1 MDYLNDEISHVATW
15 IKANKLFIKE
25 KKTKIMIFRT
35 KQKFLATRLL
45 KIGKTIIED
54 FRTFVSMAGFFTT
67 AGRALKI
74 NVPNFH

>member
-1 MDYLNDEISHVATW
+1 MDYLNDEISHDATW

-45 KIGKTIIED
+45 KIGNTIIED
-54 FRTFVSMAGFFTT
+54 FKVFTSSIIT
-67 AGRALKI
+67 HTSVE
-74 NVPNFH
+74 NTY

>member
-45 KIGKTIIED
+45 KIGNTIIED
-54 FRTFVSMAGFFTT
+54 FKVFTGSIIT
-67 AGRALKI
+67 HTSVENTYWLHLYKH
-74 NVPNFH
+74 F